1 MSERESSPWA
11 SPGEKPTVSYE
22 QRLQDAYGDLENP
35 DDLDDMKVIFNPENV
50 AAETAG
56 APSDSEGGFSVGE
69 TVNVRRTSGEIE
81 DGWAVV
87 ENNASRTRPDGT
99 VITGVTVEKKLSN
112 DEVMTKFITV
122 DALREV
128 NAEREPIDRAEV
140 QEEIAKEALEA
151 SGVVNPSE
159 QSDEIDEHAKQY
171 SRDEIRAMREA
182 SRRTVGD
189 VEEGA
194 REYSA
199 EDQENDRLSAL
210 DRIKQGLSAD
220 DVQYL
225 ESYARYEQDKRDA
238 QRDGDGAGSRSA
250 QEGMGWAMQR
260 MSEAAK
266 QIRNQ
271 FSHAYNTQR

>member
-35 DDLDDMKVIFNPENV
+35 DDLDDMKVIFNPESV

-140 QEEIAKEALEA
+140 QEEIAEEALEA